1 MSTLKPN
8 PLLDNNQ
15 DLFSAYLDS
24 VPEDKRDSP
33 QTGGMLL
40 YLLGGQRWRVRLNPD
55 GYSYLAPS
63 DCADRYKYLQEPTLS
78 RACIGAARALGW
90 LAND

>member
-1 MSTLKPN
+1 MSPN

-15 DLFSAYLDS
+15 ELFSAYLDS
-24 VPEDKRDSP
+24 VPADQLDSP
-33 QTGGMLL
+33 QTGGLL
-40 YLLGGQRWRVRLNPD
+40 LHLLGGQRWRVRCNPD
-55 GYSYLAPS
+55 GYSFLSPS
-63 DCADRYKYLQEPTLS
+63 DCKHRYKYTPVPTLS